1 MLKDNERESR
11 LDEVTDKYI
20 AGNAS
25 HKELL
30 DAERDYGVDYA
41 SAILELARPSR
52 QLRVFLR
59 KLFPYL
65 KVRRRSHEK
74 HDD

>member
-1 MLKDNERESR
+1 MSMIMLKDNERESR

-20 AGNAS
+20 SGDAS

-30 DAERDYGVDYA
+30 EAERDYGVDYA

-52 QLRVFLR
+52 QLRVLFRKWFLSSKAR
-59 KLFPYL
+59 KQ
-65 KVRRRSHEK
+65 SH
-74 HDD
+74 